1 MSKILVAYASFAGA
15 TREVAE
21 AVARELENGGAAV
34 EVRPAREVTDLS
46 DYRAVV
52 VGSAIRVAKLHPH
65 AISFIKRHAIA
76 LSQRPVAYFIVCLTL
91 QDETEENRQTV
102 AGYLDAI
109 KQEVPQVRP
118 LDVGLFAGKL
128 DPKKLNLLFR
138 LMMKATKAPEGD
150 FRNWPAIQAWA
161 QQIRPALMPES

>member
-1 MSKILVAYASFAGA
+1 MEKILVAYASFAGA
-15 TREVAE
+15 TRGVAE
-21 AVARELENGGAAV
+21 AVAHELENGSAVV
-34 EVRPAREVTDLS
+34 EVREAREVTDLS

-52 VGSAIRVAKLHPH
+52 VGSAIRVGKLHPD
-65 AISFIKRHAIA
+65 AISFIKRHAAA
-76 LSQRPVAYFIVCLTL
+76 LSQRPVAFFVVCLTL
-91 QDETEENRQTV
+91 QDDTEENRQTV

-109 KQEVPQVRP
+109 KQEVPQVQP